1 MTLCNNNSPC
11 LRQGVLLVYFT
22 CPQKRV
28 LSYNLSIGA
37 IICTLFYYFFIKK
50 ILHCSNWFCSFV
62 LMCVHLH
69 MPVHT
74 HACMHTSNWLLAVN
88 WWLLAGGSYLLADC
102 CLLLLAPGCWLLAA
116 VSCTCAHIFSCWL
129 LAAAGCSW
137 LLLAAPLVAASCWLV
152 AASCL
157 LLAACCCWLL
167 LPTGC
172 C

>member
-50 ILHCSNWFCSFV
+50 ILHCSNWFCSCV
-62 LMCVHLH
+62 LMCVHMH

-74 HACMHTSNWLLAVN
+74 HACMHTYNWLLAVN
-88 WWLLAGGSYLLADC
+88 WWLLAVGSYLLAAC
-102 CLLLLAPGCWLLAA
+102 CCWLLLAAGCWLLAA
-116 VSCTCAHIFSCWL
+116 VSCTYTHIFSCWL
-129 LAAAGCSW
+129 LAAAAVG
-137 LLLAAPLVAASCWLV
+137 
-152 AASCL
+152 CL
-157 LLAACCCWLL
+157 LLGPGWLALADWCWQ
-167 LPTGC
+167 LPTQQGHRPQPYTC
-172 C
+172 EI